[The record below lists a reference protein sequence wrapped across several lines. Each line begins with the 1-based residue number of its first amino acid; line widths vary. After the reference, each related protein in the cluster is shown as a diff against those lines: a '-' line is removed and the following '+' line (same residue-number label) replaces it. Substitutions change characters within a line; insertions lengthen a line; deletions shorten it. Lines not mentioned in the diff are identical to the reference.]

1 MDDCSTQYRVVGA
14 KTTSILIL
22 LLNAWTSSIEG
33 RREYNSKHIEEVKL
47 LISELLNVLIRTSSN
62 FF

>member
-1 MDDCSTQYRVVGA
+1 MDGCSTQYRVVGS

-22 LLNAWTSSIEG
+22 FLNAWTSSIEG